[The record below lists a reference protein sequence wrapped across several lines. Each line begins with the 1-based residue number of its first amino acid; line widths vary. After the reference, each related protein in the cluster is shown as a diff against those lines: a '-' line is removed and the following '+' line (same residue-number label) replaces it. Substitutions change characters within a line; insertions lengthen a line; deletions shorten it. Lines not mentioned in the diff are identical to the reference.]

1 MTLITAII
9 ETPKGKGQKFDF
21 DPLLGCFKLNKMM
34 PAGLV
39 FPYDFGYIPG
49 TAGGD
54 GDPLDIM
61 VLSEIET
68 FTGCAVDCRVIGGIK
83 ATQREISGERMRNDR
98 IIAVAG
104 VSRQYAS
111 VEKLGDL
118 PKGTIDELEAFFG
131 NYNSQAG
138 KAFKP
143 LERLNPARALVMIKK
158 GRSEAMKDTFVQLFI
173 PKNDQNG
180 RAFPASHFTKLN
192 SEFKDKFGGFTVY
205 SRTPAEGIWKKDG
218 GDTIIDQV
226 LVYEVLT
233 HTTDTNY
240 FKELKPRLE
249 KHFGQTEVL
258 ILLSH
263 VRKV

>member
-68 FTGCAVDCRVIGGIK
+68 FSGCAVDCRVIGGIK

-118 PKGTIDELEAFFG
+118 PKGTMDELEAFFA
-131 NYNSQAG
+131 NYNTQAG
-138 KAFKP
+138 KVFSP
-143 LERLNPARALVMIKK
+143 LERLSPAKALALIEKA
-158 GRSEAMKDTFVQLFI
+158 RSEATKNTFVQLFL
-173 PKNDQNG
+173 PLTDQNG
-180 RAFPASHFTKLN
+180 KPFPASCFTQVN
-192 SEFKDKFGGFTVY
+192 SELKDKFGGFTVY
-205 SRTPAEGIWKKDG
+205 SRSPAEGIWKEDG
-218 GDTIIDQV
+218 GDTISDQV

-233 HTTDTNY
+233 HNADNNY
-240 FKELKPRLE
+240 FKELRPRLE
-249 KHFGQTEVL
+249 KRFEQTEIL
-258 ILLSH
+258 ILLSQ